1 MLEPRTP
8 PSHSKKEIL
17 STCWYIYH
25 IDVFCCRYFFLPLMK
40 FIAILLEYNIS
51 LGKWWDNKK
60 NQNQI
65 FTRRKFNMSCS
76 TLLCSM
82 FRSFYSILF
91 VFLIADASSTNEA
104 VHLQQRL
111 KSLSSELVTL
121 RNRLHVD
128 NANVDVTLPGEAT
141 TTGTAAA
148 VNLVTSSNAANL
160 TNGPFVTNHH
170 SNMQIG
176 SSAIPITNKSNPK
189 VSVCAI
195 ENGIE
200 RLDQCQWLSS
210 FASSVCVC
218 VCVHKR

>member
-1 MLEPRTP
+1 MVFIKFCL
-8 PSHSKKEIL
+8 
-17 STCWYIYH
+17 YI
-25 IDVFCCRYFFLPLMK
+25 FF
-40 FIAILLEYNIS
+40 
-51 LGKWWDNKK
+51 
-60 NQNQI
+60 
-65 FTRRKFNMSCS
+65 
-76 TLLCSM
+76 
-82 FRSFYSILF
+82 
-91 VFLIADASSTNEA
+91 IADASSTNEA

-128 NANVDVTLPGEAT
+128 NANVGVTLPGEAT

-189 VSVCAI
+189 VSAI

-210 FASSVCVC
+210 FSSSACVC
-218 VCVHKR
+218 VCAQALINFTTETTHTHTHG